1 MVRNSTKNLFAE
13 PKRAAQPFTN
23 VILHAIRTGDL
34 YFATGDLYFATG
46 VYIVGV
52 EKQNGA
58 ENPLRKPGVA
68 IRLSRTL
75 NPIYKFKNS
84 SN

>member
-1 MVRNSTKNLFAE
+1 MVSKFDKNLFAE

-52 EKQNGA
+52 EKQNGG
-58 ENPLRKPGVA
+58 RKSTPKTGG
-68 IRLSRTL
+68 SD
-75 NPIYKFKNS
+75 
-84 SN
+84 